1 MADEKENQNSTKPQQ
16 PENKDNGSKGKGEN
30 LVQDEKQQSA
40 EGANPNPEKEIAD
53 LKDRLLRLAA
63 EFDNYK
69 KKVAKDSELLKNL
82 GKAEL
87 ASKLLPSLDE
97 FELALNAFD
106 DNKFD
111 SRNAK
116 GVELVFSNITDALK
130 SAGLKEIEAKGK
142 YDPYKHEI
150 VLTKNSKEQ
159 EGNII
164 EVIRKGYTFNDIM
177 LRPASVIV
185 SNGKSEEK

>member
-16 PENKDNGSKGKGEN
+16 PENKDNGSKSKGEN

-40 EGANPNPEKEIAD
+40 EGENPNPEKEIAD